1 VNEDRPTK
9 LTDDQRAELAR
20 RDAELDAHPE
30 IALTWEQ
37 VRSEIETASKTLTV
51 RAERIQDEDYVAL
64 AGWLD
69 QAAAEIGAL
78 RDVNLYCPFSTP
90 AEFASRVRELAD
102 RVRLRDRTALRE
114 LVPIFAP
121 TGAWD
126 DSLGSSG
133 MDLANRID
141 ELLDRLRWNAT

>member
-1 VNEDRPTK
+1 VSEEQPTR
-9 LTDDQRAELAR
+9 LSDEQRAEIAR

-37 VRSEIETASKTLTV
+37 VRSEIETTSKTLTV
-51 RAERIQDEDYVAL
+51 KAERIQDEDYVAL
-64 AGWLD
+64 AELLD
-69 QAAAEIGAL
+69 QAVAEISAL
-78 RDVNLYCPFSTP
+78 RDVNLYGPFSTP
-90 AEFASRVRELAD
+90 GEFASHVRHLAD
-102 RVRLRDRTALRE
+102 RIRLRDRTALRE